1 MQEIERKFLVHKDLL
16 PDLSAL
22 QSFTIAQAYLQNE
35 KSQSVRVRLK
45 GEKAYLTIKS
55 GANALSR
62 LEFEYEIPVQ
72 DAQEMMS
79 KLDLK
84 TLSKT
89 RYLIPNEGFTWEL
102 DVFHGALDGLIV
114 AEIELQSENE
124 TFSLPNWVGEEVTH
138 DASYLNAN
146 LIKRL

>member
-1 MQEIERKFLVHKDLL
+1 MQEIERKFLVHNELL
-16 PDLSAL
+16 PELSTF
-22 QSFTIAQAYLQNE
+22 QSFAIAQAYLQNE

-89 RYLIPNEGFTWEL
+89 RYLIPYEGFTWEL
-102 DVFHGALDGLIV
+102 DVFHGALDGMIV

>member
-1 MQEIERKFLVHKDLL
+1 
-16 PDLSAL
+16 
-22 QSFTIAQAYLQNE
+22 
-35 KSQSVRVRLK
+35 VRIRLK

-72 DAQEMMS
+72 DAQEMTS

-89 RYLIPNEGFTWEL
+89 RYLIPLEGFTWEL

-124 TFSLPNWVGEEVTH
+124 VFTFPNWVGKEVTH